1 MQLHVLGA
9 TELDVLTRFLLKQFS
24 QFGQEYPNFLSKPY
38 RQKILK
44 KLEYQLDLT
53 HMAVTIVE
61 PCHICHYDQVQHD
74 TLHVQTVSIPD
85 RLKQQTQCLVI
96 SKLLG

>member
-1 MQLHVLGA
+1 
-9 TELDVLTRFLLKQFS
+9 
-24 QFGQEYPNFLSKPY
+24 
-38 RQKILK
+38 
-44 KLEYQLDLT
+44 
-53 HMAVTIVE
+53 MAVTIVE